1 VTQPRYAGGAKT
13 AKIAPRCAGKEVWEG
28 LAVLDKAF
36 VPHYRSP
43 GHPETTAAGL
53 VAEKYRAE
61 GVPHIALQDGQALLI
76 RGASTAI
83 V

>member
-1 VTQPRYAGGAKT
+1 MRTYRSEP
-13 AKIAPRCAGKEVWEG
+13 VWEG

-43 GHPETTAAGL
+43 GHPETTALGL
-53 VAEKYRAE
+53 VADKYRAE
-61 GVPHIALQDGQALLI
+61 EVPHLTLQDGQALLI
-76 RGASTAI
+76 SGASATI